1 MKKLKIYLDTSV
13 INFLFADD
21 VPEFM
26 KVTEEF
32 FDNFVKPKYYDVYIS
47 EIVFL
52 EIGKTPDEVHK
63 ERLLQVIKRYELKE
77 LTNDKIDE
85 VKYLANLYIV
95 EKVIPLR
102 KIEDA
107 LHIAYAVVNEVD
119 ILLSWNFKHLAN
131 IKKEKLVQLL
141 NQKYGYNYP
150 FRILTP
156 LEVDYEE

>member
-21 VPEFM
+21 VPEFK
-26 KVTEEF
+26 KVTKEF
-32 FDNFVKPKYYDVYIS
+32 FDNFVKPKSYDVYIS
-47 EIVFL
+47 GIVFL
-52 EIGKTPDEVHK
+52 EIERTSNEVLK
-63 ERLLQVIKRYELKE
+63 EQLLQIIRRYELKE
-77 LTNDKIDE
+77 LPDDKIDE
-85 VKYLANLYIV
+85 VKYLANLYV
-95 EKVIPLR
+95 AEKIIPPR

-107 LHIAYAVVNEVD
+107 LHIAYAVVNEIDV
-119 ILLSWNFKHLAN
+119 LLSWNFKRLAN
-131 IKKEKLVQLL
+131 IKKEKQVQLL